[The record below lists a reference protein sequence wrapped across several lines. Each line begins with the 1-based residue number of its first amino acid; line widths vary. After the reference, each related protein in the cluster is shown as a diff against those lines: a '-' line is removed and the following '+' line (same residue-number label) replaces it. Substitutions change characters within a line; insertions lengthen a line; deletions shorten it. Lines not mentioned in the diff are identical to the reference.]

1 MGDSAWRNVWHGIAV
16 APASRAIFPGSSS
29 QTSSAQQP
37 FFNMR
42 SGVRPRALYKDL
54 AYFLI
59 NLSWPRL
66 PLALAISYFGVIFLF
81 ALAFYFVC
89 QECNDLFDGYNLSY
103 QAFSTIGFGIV
114 YSRDRCGNYVT
125 ILESYMSMVL
135 LPTFAGIIFS
145 KFSLPKVQVAFSNV
159 CCIQPNYSGNHAAL
173 VVRVA
178 NASSSSHLNLDVIMD
193 ASFSMELFSVHG
205 TLLRRHKLP
214 LKQADFIFF
223 RLALELV
230 HVIDAASPLYATPFS
245 PDCMLL
251 VTFTGVDSNR
261 HATIV
266 NQVSYTHDCIAHGA
280 KFVAML
286 SHEVNHVEMDFDR
299 LSDVA
304 LSETSVLWNAMGHRR
319 LLSPD
324 QGIHHEGMTWEYA
337 ASTSTESPSQ
347 PFVEPTMAGLL
358 LKHSSARYDSKLAII
373 LF

>member
-37 FFNMR
+37 FFNRPLR

-66 PLALAISYFGVIFLF
+66 ALALATSYFGVIFLF

-135 LPTFAGIIFS
+135 LPTFAGIIFT

-193 ASFSMELFSVHG
+193 ASFSMELFSTV
-205 TLLRRHKLP
+205 LRRHKLP

-230 HVIDAASPLYATPFS
+230 HVIDATSPLYATPFS

-304 LSETSVLWNAMGHRR
+304 LSE
-319 LLSPD
+319 
-324 QGIHHEGMTWEYA
+324 
-337 ASTSTESPSQ
+337 
-347 PFVEPTMAGLL
+347 
-358 LKHSSARYDSKLAII
+358 
-373 LF
+373 